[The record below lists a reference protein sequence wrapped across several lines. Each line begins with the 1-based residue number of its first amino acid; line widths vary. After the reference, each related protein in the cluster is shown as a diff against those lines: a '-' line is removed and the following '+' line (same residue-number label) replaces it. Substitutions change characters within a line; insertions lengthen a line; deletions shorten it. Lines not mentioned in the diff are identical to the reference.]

1 MAEFIGVKDIIGRE
15 ELKRIQ
21 EEYCK
26 ISDVVT
32 ICLDEQHNIVHAAG
46 EMDGITDDE
55 DWSSQLLAS
64 DMIGELLDTVGGDS
78 IEDVSFMRAE
88 SEEMPEGVWL
98 GAVSLSHENKIL
110 SYWIM
115 VASGKMTEAEFVDR
129 LDLLR
134 DTCSAIYL
142 GRVFQRDAELE
153 SLKSNN
159 AKEEIAQAYHTLE
172 ATTQILQLLDNN
184 SRSEMVMLQWLKIVR
199 DYIDAEYA
207 HIIRV
212 DSDGSKMEIIAD
224 VHRQGLVAVSQE
236 RIVPAYPFAN
246 SDAPLIISSE
256 NVRMSDN
263 RSVADC
269 GINSIMLL
277 PLIRRQDGGGM
288 MYASIEYRCDE
299 HSWTREEVKFISDA
313 ARVIQSLLISRI
325 NKNSLTGSLRALEE
339 ILNNVGAA
347 VYLTS
352 SITGKVLF
360 YNRMLME
367 TFGEEWENGRL
378 QLMISNG
385 ANFADSE
392 CSFEIFNAR
401 NSSWYDVSYKPVEW
415 VDGSEA
421 ILYAMT
427 NITDHKLYQRKIERQ
442 AFTDFLTGLY
452 NRMCCERDL
461 ARLVDATKRDGSSG
475 ALIYLDLD
483 DFKHIND
490 GIGHQYGD
498 VLLKSIANAMRGV
511 RGIENTCYRMGG
523 DEFVILVPPAAYSRL
538 DGILEDIKNI
548 FSSPWYLKD
557 ADYYCTTSIG
567 IVSFPEHGD
576 SVPDLIKK
584 ADIAMYEAKKSGKN
598 RMARYSE
605 GQDST
610 SGRRLDMEK
619 NMRDAENSD
628 YEEFLVYYQP
638 IIDAESDDKKCIGAE
653 ALVRWDS
660 EQMGFIS
667 PVDFIPLAEYLGLVN
682 PIGHHVLIKACKT
695 CKKWND
701 LGFDYMKVNVNLSV
715 VQLLQNNIVELI
727 EEAIE
732 ISEINPKNLTLE
744 VTESLA
750 INDMA
755 RMIGILSRI
764 KALGVSIALDDFG
777 TGYSSLNHIREI
789 PFDIIKVDQS
799 FVKDLAENAYS
810 QAFVKMVAEL
820 AETIGVKICVEGIET
835 ANQYDVVKQ
844 FKIKYLQGYL
854 FDKPLTQKDFEN
866 KYINNQQPDKE

>member
-1 MAEFIGVKDIIGRE
+1 MAEFIGINDIIGRN
-15 ELKRIQ
+15 ELKRCQ
-21 EEYCK
+21 EEFSRIGKCL
-26 ISDVVT
+26 T
-32 ICLDEQHNIVHAAG
+32 ICLDNQLNIVHACGKLA
-46 EMDGITDDE
+46 GITDDA
-55 DWSSQLLAS
+55 DWSNQLIAS
-64 DMIGELLDTVGGDS
+64 DVIKELLDAVGGDT
-78 IEDVSFMRAE
+78 IEDVSFLRAE
-88 SEEMPEGVWL
+88 PEEMPEGLWL
-98 GAVSLSHENKIL
+98 GAISISHKTKIL
-110 SYWIM
+110 SYWI
-115 VASGKMTEAEFVDR
+115 VAASGSLSEGEFADR
-129 LDLLR
+129 MDLLR
-134 DTCSAIYL
+134 DTCNILYID
-142 GRVFQRDAELE
+142 RVIQRDAELE
-153 SLKSNN
+153 NMRSNN
-159 AKEEIAQAYHTLE
+159 AKEEITQAFHTLE

-184 SRSEMVMLQWLKIVR
+184 SRSEVIMLQWLKIVR
-199 DYIDAEYA
+199 EYIGAEYA
-207 HIIRV
+207 QIIRV
-212 DSDGSKMEIIAD
+212 DSTGDTMEVIAED
-224 VHRQGLVAVSQE
+224 HRKGMFPVFSE
-236 RIVPAYPFAN
+236 RVVNAYPFAH
-246 SDAPLIISSE
+246 SDAPLIVSSDSVGKAE
-256 NVRMSDN
+256 NKLI
-263 RSVADC
+263 ADC
-269 GINSIMLL
+269 RINAIMLL
-277 PLIRRQDGGGM
+277 PLIRRQDGSGM
-288 MYASIEYRCDE
+288 MYASVEYRCED
-299 HSWTREEVKFISDA
+299 HSWTRDEVKFISDA

-325 NKNSLTGSLRALEE
+325 NKNSLAGSLRALEE
-339 ILNNVGAA
+339 ILNNVGVA

-352 SITGKVLF
+352 NATGKVLF

-378 QLMISNG
+378 QLMISSG
-385 ANFADSE
+385 ANFASSDN
-392 CSFEIFNAR
+392 SFEIFNAR
-401 NSSWYDVSYKPVEW
+401 NSSWYEVSYKPVEW

-461 ARLVDATKRDGSSG
+461 ARLVDATKRDGSQG

-523 DEFVILVPPAAYSRL
+523 DEFVILVPPAAFQRL

-567 IVSFPEHGD
+567 IVNFPEHGD

-598 RMARYSE
+598 RMAHYSE

-638 IIDAESDDKKCIGAE
+638 IIDAESDDKRCIGAE

-660 EQMGFIS
+660 EQMGFVS

-682 PIGHHVLIKACKT
+682 PIGHHVLVKACKT

-701 LGFDYMKVNVNLSV
+701 LGYDYMKVNVNLSV
-715 VQLLQNNIVELI
+715 VQLLQNNIVELV

-732 ISEINPKNLTLE
+732 ISGIDPKNLTLE

-764 KALGVSIALDDFG
+764 KELGVSIALDDFG

-789 PFDIIKVDQS
+789 PFDVIKVDQS

-835 ANQYDVVKQ
+835 AKQYDVVKQ
-844 FKIKYLQGYL
+844 FKIKYIQGYL
-854 FDKPLTQKDFEN
+854 FDKPLTQKDFEQ
-866 KYINNQQPDKE
+866 KYINKQE

>member
-1 MAEFIGVKDIIGRE
+1 MAVFSGINDIIEQG

-21 EEYCK
+21 EEFSK
-26 ISDVVT
+26 IGNVVT
-32 ICLDEQHNIVHAAG
+32 VCLDSKLEIVNACG
-46 EMDGITDDE
+46 TLKGITDE
-55 DWSSQLLAS
+55 YGWCRQLIDS
-64 DMIGELLDTVGGDS
+64 EMVRELLDTVSGDS
-78 IEDVSFMRAE
+78 IEDVSFVYVE
-88 SEEMPEGVWL
+88 PEEMPEGLWV
-98 GAVSLSHENKIL
+98 GAVSIMHRGNVL
-110 SYWIM
+110 SYW
-115 VASGKMTEAEFVDR
+115 VVLASGLLSEDEFSDR
-129 LDLLR
+129 IDLLR
-134 DTCSAIYL
+134 DACTTIYL
-142 GRVFQRDAELE
+142 GRVSQMDAELE
-153 SLKSNN
+153 SLRSNN
-159 AKEEIAQAYHTLE
+159 AKEEITQAYHTLE
-172 ATTQILQLLDNN
+172 AMTQVLQLLDNN
-184 SRSEMVMLQWLKIVR
+184 ARTEMVMKQWLDIIR
-199 DYIDAEYA
+199 EYIGAEYA
-207 HIIRV
+207 EIFKIN
-212 DSDGSKMEIIAD
+212 DSNSTMDILAE
-224 VHRQGLVAVSQE
+224 VHKQGMFPIFENKRGVA
-236 RIVPAYPFAN
+236 AYPFAN
-246 SDAPLIISSE
+246 TDNPIIVSSE
-256 NVRMSDN
+256 SVGKAENKLISDC
-263 RSVADC
+263 R
-269 GINSIMLL
+269 INALMLL
-277 PLIRRQDGGGM
+277 PLIKRQDGTGS
-288 MYASIEYRCDE
+288 MYVAIEYRVDE
-299 HSWTREEVKFISDA
+299 HSWSREEVKFISDA
-313 ARVIQSLLISRI
+313 TRVIQSVLLSRI
-325 NKNSLTGSLRALEE
+325 NKNSLAGSFRALEE

-347 VYLTS
+347 VYLTDVV
-352 SITGKVLF
+352 GKVLF
-360 YNRMLME
+360 FNRKLME
-367 TFGEEWENGRL
+367 SFGEEWENGRL
-378 QLMISNG
+378 QLMIANG
-385 ANFADSE
+385 ANFASNE

-401 NSSWYDVSYKPVEW
+401 SSNWYEVSYKPVEW

-421 ILYAMT
+421 ILYSMT

-461 ARLVDATKRDGSSG
+461 ARLVDATKRDGSQG

-538 DGILEDIKNI
+538 DGVLEDIKNI

-598 RMARYSE
+598 RMAKYSE

-638 IIDAESDDKKCIGAE
+638 IIDCESGEKRCVGAE

-660 EQMGFIS
+660 EQMGFMS

-682 PIGHHVLIKACKT
+682 PIGHHVLIKACKS

-701 LGFDYMKVNVNLSV
+701 LGYDYMKVNVNLSV
-715 VQLLQNNIVELI
+715 VQLLQNNIVELV
-727 EEAIE
+727 EEAIS
-732 ISEINPKNLTLE
+732 ISGINPKNLTLE

-755 RMIGILSRI
+755 RMIGILSKI
-764 KALGVSIALDDFG
+764 KELGVSIALDDFG

-835 ANQYDVVKQ
+835 QAQYDVVKQ

-866 KYINNQQPDKE
+866 KYIGSSQ

>member
-1 MAEFIGVKDIIGRE
+1 MAEFLGINDIIGHSDM
-15 ELKRIQ
+15 KRIQ

-26 ISDVVT
+26 IGNVVT
-32 ICLDEQHNIVHAAG
+32 ICLDEQHNIVHACG
-46 EMDGITDDE
+46 ELAGITDDR
-55 DWSSQLLAS
+55 DWVNQVMAS
-64 DMIGELLDTVGGDS
+64 DVAGELLDSVSSDS
-78 IEDVSFMRAE
+78 IEDVSFLHIE
-88 SEEMPEGVWL
+88 PEDMPEGLWI
-98 GAVSLSHENKIL
+98 GAISIRLKGKVL
-110 SYWIM
+110 SYWLVGAPGNLIE
-115 VASGKMTEAEFVDR
+115 GEFADR

-134 DTCSAIYL
+134 DACGALYS
-142 GRVFQRDAELE
+142 GRVFQMDAELE
-153 SLKSNN
+153 SMRSSN

-184 SRSEMVMLQWLKIVR
+184 SRTEVVMLQWLQVVR
-199 DYIDAEYA
+199 EYIDAEYA
-207 HIIRV
+207 QIIRV
-212 DSDGSKMEIIAD
+212 DANGDKMEIIAET
-224 VHRQGLVAVSQE
+224 HRQGLFE
-236 RIVPAYPFAN
+236 IFHDRIVDAYPFAN
-246 SDAPLIISSE
+246 SDSPLIVSSE
-256 NVRMSDN
+256 SIDKSENEQIAQS
-263 RSVADC
+263 
-269 GINSIMLL
+269 GINAIMLL
-277 PLIRRQDGGGM
+277 PLIRRQNGDGM
-288 MYASIEYRCDE
+288 MYAAIEYRNDE
-299 HSWTREEVKFISDA
+299 HSWTRDEVKFVSDA
-313 ARVIQSLLISRI
+313 ARVIQSLILARI
-325 NKNSLTGSLRALEE
+325 NKLSLAGSLRALEE

-352 SITGKVLF
+352 NVNGKVLF

-385 ANFADSE
+385 ANFASSE
-392 CSFEIFNAR
+392 NSFEIFNAR
-401 NSSWYDVSYKPVEW
+401 NSNWYDVSYKPVEW
-415 VDGSEA
+415 VDGTEA
-421 ILYAMT
+421 ILYSMT
-427 NITDHKLYQRKIERQ
+427 NVTDHKLYQRKIERQ

-461 ARLVDATKRDGSSG
+461 ARLVDATKRDKSSG

-523 DEFVILVPPAAYSRL
+523 DEFVILIPPAAYSRL

-598 RMARYSE
+598 RMAFYSE

-628 YEEFLVYYQP
+628 YEEFLVFYQP
-638 IIDAESDDKKCIGAE
+638 IIDAESDGKRCLGAE

-660 EQMGFIS
+660 EQMGFMS
-667 PVDFIPLAEYLGLVN
+667 PVEFIPLAEYLGLVN

-701 LGFDYMKVNVNLSV
+701 KGFDYMKVNVNLSV
-715 VQLLQNNIVELI
+715 VQLLQNNIVELV

-732 ISEINPKNLTLE
+732 ISGINPKNLTLE

-764 KALGVSIALDDFG
+764 KELGVSIALDDFG

-789 PFDIIKVDQS
+789 PFDVIKVDQS

-835 ANQYDVVKQ
+835 AEQYDVVKQ

-866 KYINNQQPDKE
+866 KYINNQEPIKD

>member
-1 MAEFIGVKDIIGRE
+1 MAEFIGISDIIGQS

-26 ISDVVT
+26 ISNVVT
-32 ICLDEQHNIVHAAG
+32 ICLDDQLNIIHACG
-46 EMDGITDDE
+46 ELTGITEDS
-55 DWSSQLLAS
+55 DWSSQIMAS
-64 DMIGELLDTVGGDS
+64 EMIGELVDAVGGDS
-78 IEDVSFMRAE
+78 IEDVSFLRAE
-88 SEEMPEGVWL
+88 PEEMPEGLWL
-98 GAVSLSHENKIL
+98 GAMSIRLKGKII
-110 SYWIM
+110 SYWI
-115 VASGKMTEAEFVDR
+115 VAATGYFSEGEFADR

-134 DTCSAIYL
+134 DTCSALYS
-142 GRVFQRDAELE
+142 GRVFQIDAELE

-159 AKEEIAQAYHTLE
+159 AKEEIIQAYHTLE

-184 SRSEMVMLQWLKIVR
+184 SRSEAVMLQWLQIVR
-199 DYIDAEYA
+199 DYINSEYA
-207 HIIRV
+207 QIIRV
-212 DSDGSKMEIIAD
+212 EDSGEKMEVIAE
-224 VHRQGLVAVSQE
+224 VHRQGMMPAFRE
-236 RIVPAYPFAN
+236 REVNAYSFAN
-246 SDAPLIISSE
+246 SDAPLIVSSE
-256 NVRMSDN
+256 
-263 RSVADC
+263 SVGKAENKDIADA
-269 GINSIMLL
+269 GITALVLL
-277 PLIRRQDGGGM
+277 PLVRRQDGSGM
-288 MYASIEYRCDE
+288 MYASIEYRCGD
-299 HSWTREEVKFISDA
+299 HSWSRDELKFISDA
-313 ARVIQSLLISRI
+313 IRVIQSHILARI
-325 NKNSLTGSLRALEE
+325 NKNSLAGSLRALEE

-352 SITGKVLF
+352 NINGKVLF

-385 ANFADSE
+385 ANFSSSE

-401 NSSWYDVSYKPVEW
+401 SSNWYDVSYKPVEW
-415 VDGSEA
+415 VDGTEA
-421 ILYAMT
+421 ILYSMT

-498 VLLKSIANAMRGV
+498 VLLKNIANAMRGV

-523 DEFVILVPPAAYSRL
+523 DEFVILVPPAAYPRL

-567 IVSFPEHGD
+567 IVTFPKHGD

-598 RMARYSE
+598 RMASYSE

-638 IIDAESDDKKCIGAE
+638 IIDAESDGKRCLGAE

-660 EQMGFIS
+660 EQMGFMS

-682 PIGHHVLIKACKT
+682 PIGQHVLVKACKT

-701 LGFDYMKVNVNLSV
+701 KGFDYMKVNVNLSV
-715 VQLLQNNIVELI
+715 VQLLQNNIVELV
-727 EEAIE
+727 EEAID
-732 ISEINPKNLTLE
+732 ISGINPKNLTLE

-789 PFDIIKVDQS
+789 PFDVIKVDQS

-835 ANQYDVVKQ
+835 EAQYDVVKQ

-866 KYINNQQPDKE
+866 KYINNQEPIK